1 MASLA
6 SFARVLRPLGS
17 PPRADHVFLDV
28 YLVLYDMLNDDD
40 EELRDIAASASSW
53 ILSYSSVSLSKAV
66 ALSPLNAANLLAEFV
81 ARNYPDSRLLFH
93 NIARYST
100 GQEPRISGSID
111 RTTLI
116 PVSHSISELRKEST
130 VLFVEEKQNLF
141 IDEVREVHLWPQKLL
156 CLSEAAFDE
165 DTVQGLFAWVSGGLE
180 YMIHAAAD
188 DAGKD
193 GLLGWASKPEIFAL
207 GMRVINIAAV
217 LVSSQFSGSKC
228 LREDCRG
235 VVEEQ
240 LRSLLESGEKACLH
254 QDWIT
259 RIQGAL
265 KVDE

>member
-1 MASLA
+1 
-6 SFARVLRPLGS
+6 
-17 PPRADHVFLDV
+17 
-28 YLVLYDMLNDDD
+28 MLNDDD

-81 ARNYPDSRLLFH
+81 ARNYPDSRPLFH
-93 NIARYST
+93 KIALYST

-111 RTTLI
+111 RTMLT

-141 IDEVREVHLWPQKLL
+141 IDEVREVHLWPRKLL
-156 CLSEAAFDE
+156 CLDEAAFDE
-165 DTVQGLFAWVSGGLE
+165 DTVKSLFTWASGGLE
-180 YMIHAAAD
+180 YLVHATADD

-217 LVSSQFSGSKC
+217 LVSSQFPGSKC
-228 LREDCRG
+228 LGEDCRG
-235 VVEEQ
+235 VVEGQ

-259 RIQGAL
+259 RAQGAL